1 MKKLLILL
9 SVLFLAVPMP
19 AQDHGRR
26 DSTPDKKEVRHR
38 TDDEKV
44 DNSARARYEKTVA
57 ALKKALRNGR
67 ITQKQFDQKV
77 RDLRQKIGESRKRE
91 GHNDQEINAYRKR
104 IDELERRVKKLEKQ
118 LAEHLKKT
126 RSYTK

>member
-1 MKKLLILL
+1 MKKLLIILSIFLL
-9 SVLFLAVPMP
+9 AAPMP

-38 TDDEKV
+38 TDDKKV
-44 DNSARARYEKTVA
+44 DNSVRLRYEKAVEGLT
-57 ALKKALRNGR
+57 KALRSGR

-91 GHNDQEINAYRKR
+91 GHNDQEINTYRKR

-118 LAEHLKKT
+118 LAEHLRKNKK
-126 RSYTK
+126 